1 MKGLEEFLQLCG
13 GFTISQVVTVLLA
26 FGFLFLLYK
35 KIKKFFDDKTKLHLE
50 REIAEKKKDKDI
62 QEALEA
68 VRKYPEYRRQS
79 VQIQKLLEDE
89 IQETRKQSLKMQA
102 LLEEEIQELRTMIQ
116 DDKARL
122 IVIEEQEKRRERN
135 KLRDML
141 LQNYR
146 YYANTE
152 KNPSQTWTKMES
164 EAFWDLFR
172 DYEDLGGN
180 GYMHSEVLPV
190 MERLTVVEV
199 GK

>member
-13 GFTISQVVTVLLA
+13 GFTVSQVVTVLLA
-26 FGFLFLLYK
+26 FGFLFVIYK
-35 KIKKFFDDKTKLHLE
+35 KVKTYFDNKTKLQLE

-79 VQIQKLLEDE
+79 IQIQKLLEDE
-89 IQETRKQSLKMQA
+89 IQETRKQSIKIQT

-122 IVIEEQEKRRERN
+122 VIIEEQEKRRERN

-152 KNPSQTWTKMES
+152 KNPSQTWTQMES